1 MDGLIRSRLCSMG
14 RKQESNTMKYLK
26 LLMKERTTW
35 DGAVL
40 IGICGSVILFGGL
53 AKMMAWVGLG
63 YGIWT
68 LLKKED

>member
-1 MDGLIRSRLCSMG
+1 MDGFIRSRICSVG
-14 RKQESNTMKYLK
+14 CKQEGNTMKYLK

-40 IGICGSVILFGGL
+40 IAICGSVILFGGL

>member
-1 MDGLIRSRLCSMG
+1 
-14 RKQESNTMKYLK
+14 MKYLK

-40 IGICGSVILFGGL
+40 IAICGSVILFGGL

>member
-1 MDGLIRSRLCSMG
+1 
-14 RKQESNTMKYLK
+14 MKYITK
-26 LLMKERTTW
+26 LMGERTSL
-35 DGAVL
+35 DGAML
-40 IGICGSVILFGGL
+40 IAICGSVILFGGL

>member
-1 MDGLIRSRLCSMG
+1 MAIKEEVLIVKFIKSLV
-14 RKQESNTMKYLK
+14 
-26 LLMKERTTW
+26 KERTSW
-35 DGAVL
+35 DGAML
-40 IGICGSVILFGGL
+40 IAICGSVILFGGL